1 MSTLIFDIET
11 IGEDFDSLDE
21 LSQEALT
28 RWIKKT
34 SRDEQSYEAA
44 LENIKG
50 GMGLSPWTGEIIS
63 LGLLDYE
70 KDKGAVYF
78 QAPGEDYGEFE
89 DGKIKFKQMEEGEI
103 LEKFWQGAKHYQS
116 FISFNGRSFDVP
128 FLMIRSAVNKVR
140 PSKNLLSNRY
150 LNSQLAGSKHID
162 LLEQFSFYGAVYR
175 KPSLHLCCRTFGI
188 ESPKSGGITGDDV
201 AKLFKNKKY
210 KDIAKYNVGDL
221 VATKKLY
228 EYWRDYIHI

>member
-11 IGEDFDSLDE
+11 VGEDFDLLDE

-63 LGLLDYE
+63 LGLWDYE
-70 KDKGAVYF
+70 RDKGVVYF
-78 QAPGEDYGEFE
+78 QAPEEDYEEFE
-89 DGKIKFKQMEEGEI
+89 NSKVKFKQLGEKEM
-103 LEKFWQGAKHYQS
+103 LEKFWEGAKHYQT

-128 FLMIRSAVNKVR
+128 FLMIRSAVNKVKS
-140 PSKNLLSNRY
+140 SKNLLSNRY
-150 LNSQLAGSKHID
+150 LNSQLVGAKHID
-162 LLEQFSFYGAVYR
+162 LLEQFVFYGAVYR
-175 KPSLHLCCRTFGI
+175 KPNLHLCCRTLGI

-201 AKLFKNKKY
+201 AELFKNKKY

-221 VATKKLY
+221 IATKKLY
-228 EYWRDYIHI
+228 EYWRDYINI